1 MHSSSIELLS
11 LKDASAIL
19 KVSIS
24 TVRRM
29 CDDGILTCYRVGK
42 SGYRKVNSDDV
53 YLLAK
58 KYYGDD
64 SVLIKDTTLLQ
75 SSIKNVVAD
84 THPAH
89 YLMHKYWGRKAHNI
103 IDTYIEHYT
112 KEGDIVLDPFMGSGV
127 TIIEALKLGRRAVGI
142 DINPMSRFI
151 VENTISKVDL
161 NLFKKNFE
169 AILSKSKKLYGSFY
183 DTLCPICKKKVEF
196 ECAVWENDKLYSVRG
211 NCKEH
216 GFFTKKI
223 DEFDCDTYNT
233 CSKMLKTMDKE
244 LSVSYPKD
252 TILQYVKRSG
262 RSHINELFSDRALL
276 ILSFIKAE
284 ILKIKDTQQRQL
296 LLFCF
301 TSMLSNVSKMLP
313 GDKDRSTYR
322 SGWVISKFWTPKI
335 HTERNIFS
343 CFELRFKAIMSGKK
357 ELLDINIHDCSL
369 QTADSCNLS
378 SVKNESVDYIFTDPP
393 YGESIAYLALSQFWN
408 SWISPVVDYED
419 EIIIDSFRNKGYEDY
434 ANRIGKAYSEMYRV
448 LKDKHYLSFTFN
460 NRDLR
465 VWKAVMDA
473 CTNAGFILET
483 IVYQEQAV
491 SSGTQGINRKN
502 TLRGDFVYN
511 FRKDLSSTYKK
522 QTRVPVNGEAFIV
535 GEIENYIQ
543 MHNGA
548 SPTQIYEFIIPIIVR
563 NNVYTDKNGKVLSI
577 EKILNSNF
585 IYVKNEDSKQL
596 GDAFLWKVK

>member
-1 MHSSSIELLS
+1 MPSSNVELLS

-29 CDDGILTCYRVGK
+29 CDEGTLTCYRVGK
-42 SGYRKVNSDDV
+42 SGYRKVKSDDV
-53 YLLAK
+53 YELAK

-64 SVLIKDTTLLQ
+64 SVLVKDNEYK
-75 SSIKNVVAD
+75 SSPITNVIAD

-103 IDTYIEHYT
+103 IDTYISHYT
-112 KEGDIVLDPFMGSGV
+112 NEGDVILDPFMGSGV
-127 TIIEALKLGRRAVGI
+127 TIIEALKLGRKAIGV

-151 VENTISKVDL
+151 VENSISKIDL
-161 NLFKKNFE
+161 NLFEKNFY
-169 AILSKSKKLYGSFY
+169 AILNKSRELYGSLY
-183 DTLCPICKKKVEF
+183 DTLCPVCKKKVEF

-211 NCKEH
+211 KCKEH
-216 GFFTKKI
+216 GLFSKKV
-223 DEFDCDTYNT
+223 DAFDYDLYDT
-233 CSKMLKTMDKE
+233 CSNKLKKADKE
-244 LSVSYPKD
+244 SHVSYPKEA
-252 TILQYVKRSG
+252 ILQYVKRSG
-262 RSHINELFSDRALL
+262 RSYINELFSDRALL
-276 ILSFIKAE
+276 ILSFIKTE
-284 ILKIKDTQQRQL
+284 ILKIDDVKQQQL

-335 HTERNIFS
+335 HTERNIFY
-343 CFELRFKAIMSGKK
+343 CFELRFKAILAGKK
-357 ELLDINIHDCSL
+357 ELSDISIDDCSL
-369 QTADSCNLS
+369 LTADSCRLS
-378 SVKNESVDYIFTDPP
+378 NIDDESIDYIFTDPP

-408 SWISPVVDYED
+408 SWINPKVDYEH

-434 ANRIGKAYSEMYRV
+434 AKRISKSYSEMYRV

-460 NRDLR
+460 NRDLS

-473 CTNAGFILET
+473 CTNAGFILES

-491 SSGTQGINRKN
+491 SSGTQGINRNN

-511 FRKDLSSTYKK
+511 FRKDLSSTYIK
-522 QTRVPVNGEAFIV
+522 QTRVPIDGEAFIV

-543 MHNGA
+543 THNGA
-548 SPTQIYEFIIPIIVR
+548 SPTQIYEFIIPLIVR
-563 NNVYTDKNGKVLSI
+563 NNVYTDKKGRVLNI
-577 EKILNSNF
+577 ERILDSNF
-585 IYVKNEDSKQL
+585 EYVKNEDCKHL
-596 GDAFLWKVK
+596 GDAFLWKIK